1 MIYARPLPED
11 QIDQGDI
18 VDSCP
23 LLWPD
28 VWDLDRTPALVAD
41 EARHRVIV
49 VSQTCDLANQ
59 KTDRATI
66 AVLVDAQKVVDD
78 KELKAADIKGMVR
91 AGRVWGWYFLPKSED
106 HGLTEMIVDLRQL
119 HTVRLDML
127 RALCL
132 RGQRKA
138 RLQPLYREHLNQ
150 HFANSYARIGLPQ
163 PYPTD

>member
-150 HFANSYARIGLPQ
+150 RFANSYARIGLPQ